1 MPTIGVSLAVP
12 EPWGRQLQEYRVSLG
27 DAAAVHI
34 PTHVTLLPPLAV
46 DEADVPL
53 LEEHLTQVASRT
65 PAFAV
70 HLRGTGSFRPISPV
84 VFVGVVEGIS
94 ACEQLAADVV
104 SGPLAVD
111 RSFPYHPHV
120 TVAHDL
126 SDDLLDRAFDDLADF
141 DADFEVAEMWMYR
154 HDPVS
159 GWQPTRAFA
168 LTGG

>member
-12 EPWGRQLQEYRVSLG
+12 EPWGRELQDYRVALG
-27 DAAAVHI
+27 DEAAVHI
-34 PTHVTLLPPLAV
+34 PTHITLLPPLEVA
-46 DEADVPL
+46 EADVRL
-53 LEEHLTQVASRT
+53 LEEHLASVASRM
-65 PAFAV
+65 PAFSV

-120 TVAHDL
+120 TVAHHL
-126 SDDLLDRAFDDLADF
+126 DDVLLDRAFTELDDF
-141 DADFEVAEMWMYR
+141 DAAFEADEMWMYR
-154 HDPVS
+154 HDPLS
-159 GWQPTRAFA
+159 GWQPSRSFA
-168 LTGG
+168 LSGG